1 MYIFV
6 IVSTYAL
13 LLTIYD
19 GITFLKEYLHS

>member
-6 IVSTYAL
+6 IVSTYAF

-19 GITFLKEYLHS
+19 EITFVKEYLHN

>member
-6 IVSTYAL
+6 IVLTYAL

-19 GITFLKEYLHS
+19 GITFVKEYLHS

>member
-19 GITFLKEYLHS
+19 EITFVKEYLHS